1 MAPTS
6 RRLRFSVTGGG
17 QNALFRRMCFS
28 SPGQT
33 RRRLTEKRTLQP
45 APHGKAHSAQASH
58 QKAHS
63 GLIDS
68 RKAALCDSQIAQTA
82 PFRHIAAPGKCGA
95 TPRQAAGHY
104 GECLNWA
111 NALEQPPASLRG
123 GCARARKPRP
133 GARLHGKAQS
143 GQRASLI
150 ARPGPGRD
158 TIRLPVVG

>member
-1 MAPTS
+1 MRFFVRTS
-6 RRLRFSVTGGG
+6 A
-17 QNALFRRMCFS
+17 QNAPFRRMRFS

-33 RRRLTEKRTLQP
+33 SSHLTEKRTLQP

-68 RKAALCDSQIAQTA
+68 RKAAFCDSQIAQNA
-82 PFRHIAAPGKCGA
+82 LFRHVAAREAWGA
-95 TPRQAAGHY
+95 TPASLRGTMENGPTGQTRSS
-104 GECLNWA
+104 N
-111 NALEQPPASLRG
+111 PPASLRG

-133 GARLHGKAQS
+133 GAWLHGGAQS
-143 GQRASLI
+143 GQRASLK